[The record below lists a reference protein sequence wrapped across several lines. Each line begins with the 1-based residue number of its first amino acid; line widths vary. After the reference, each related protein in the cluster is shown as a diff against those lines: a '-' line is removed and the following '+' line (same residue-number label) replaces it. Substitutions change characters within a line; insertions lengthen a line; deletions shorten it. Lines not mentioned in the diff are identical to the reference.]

1 MPNLHTPS
9 EQVQAQTLVT
19 TPTTG
24 NSTSLNTFGFTRS
37 MIAAIITTAASSTY
51 VVQLQSSPDNATWT
65 NVTGSTFTI
74 AASQTGFLQLMD
86 INLEILTGKYIRLV
100 QTVTG
105 TVSGTVAALLFN
117 ADNMPVSQLNPVTVM
132 N

>member
-19 TPTTG
+19 APATG
-24 NSTSLNTFGFTRS
+24 NSTSLNTFGFTRA
-37 MIAAIITTAASSTY
+37 MVAGVITTAAASTY
-51 VVQLQSSPDNATWT
+51 VIQLQSSPDNSTWT
-65 NVTGSTFTI
+65 NVTNSTYTI

-86 INLEILTGKYIRLV
+86 VNLAKLTGKYIRLV

-105 TVSGTVAALLFN
+105 TVSGSVIALLFN
-117 ADNMPVSQLNPVTVM
+117 GDNMPVTQVNPVVAM